1 MDTTIKQV
9 YLYIS
14 SKKVVGCIVVEPI
27 NQAYPLLS
35 QKLKVR
41 RPEDN
46 QHKDEIPLCDVGATK
61 TSSSRK
67 TLVFGNITFKREV
80 VQKRSK
86 YEDVTP
92 NADVF
97 SNIAVPAV
105 CGIRGIWV
113 SRKERSQGIATRLL
127 DAMR

>member
-35 QKLKVR
+35 EKLKVRNMEIR

-46 QHKDEIPLCDVGATK
+46 QHKDQMPLCDVGATK

-80 VQKRSK
+80 V
-86 YEDVTP
+86 
-92 NADVF
+92 
-97 SNIAVPAV
+97 
-105 CGIRGIWV
+105 
-113 SRKERSQGIATRLL
+113 
-127 DAMR
+127 